1 MMNTDEERLAF
12 IMQDLYSFWKVE
24 KNRFEYACDVAE
36 ESGRVEPTEDDLL
49 EGFRRMVD
57 EAMIVFRYRG

>member
-1 MMNTDEERLAF
+1 MNTDEQRLKF
-12 IMQDLYSFWKVE
+12 IMQDLDSFWKVE
-24 KNRFEYACDVAE
+24 KDRFEYAWDVAE

-57 EAMIVFRYRG
+57 EAMIVFHFKE